1 MQSRNHK
8 GFMGVYRH
16 KGARYTA
23 RLARFTRL
31 QNMFYRYKH
40 LPRIIF
46 ILKFNE
52 ICVASEAVFALI
64 RQASVAL

>member
-1 MQSRNHK
+1 
-8 GFMGVYRH
+8 MGVYRH

-23 RLARFTRL
+23 RLAHFTRL

-52 ICVASEAVFALI
+52 ICVAFEAVFDLI
-64 RQASVAL
+64 R